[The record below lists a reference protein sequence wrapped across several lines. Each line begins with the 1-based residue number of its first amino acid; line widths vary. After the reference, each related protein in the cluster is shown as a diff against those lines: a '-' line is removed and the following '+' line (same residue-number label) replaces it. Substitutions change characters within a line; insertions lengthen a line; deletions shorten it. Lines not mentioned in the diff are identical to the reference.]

1 MPDQEMDHEVT
12 LKDGKK
18 WKVKT
23 KNGKFKEAKLD
34 DEKMKEKCIEDVE
47 VDTSKMQGDANA
59 HPDIPGV
66 VIEGKKGPPYLYC
79 LPLRNSAGK
88 IIWWTCGGNGPY
100 TCPCP

>member
-1 MPDQEMDHEVT
+1 MPEEEKEYVVI

-34 DEKMKEKCIEDVE
+34 DNKMKAKCLEDVE
-47 VDTSKMQGDANA
+47 VDTSKMQTDANN
-59 HPDIPGV
+59 HPNIPGV
-66 VIEGKKGPPYLYC
+66 EIADKKGPPYLYC
-79 LPLRNSAGK
+79 LPLRNSANQ

-100 TCPCP
+100 ICPCP